1 MPKDIIVGVNIHNFG
16 YTPYTNTLEQNL
28 NDCAAAGMK
37 IIRYNNSGTTPE
49 AFAEIRKVAD
59 ECHKRGMKIM
69 LCMDNGQ
76 WHKWDKSMEEL
87 ESHYE
92 ELMEKVSSEF
102 KDAIDIYQVF
112 NETDVACMGGDIFNI
127 TVPGKDGLDL
137 GEYDSVMHENC
148 IHAML
153 GSLRGLKKGY
163 KDAVTSINFCW
174 WHTAHLYDLYDHG
187 CRWDVIGLDWYSDC
201 EEVSSIDLIIKEVAS
216 KIPEGDFMIC
226 ETNQWMNFHARW
238 DEEKRAL
245 IANRESRN
253 ALQAE
258 WVPSFIQ
265 KVYDLDEPRFKGI
278 IFYELLD
285 EPGFE
290 RQAGHYHGESHFG
303 FIECDE
309 AGANRVFKPAWKTMS
324 DKIKELGI

>member
-1 MPKDIIVGVNIHNFG
+1 MVGINIHHSG
-16 YTPYTNTLEQNL
+16 YTPYRTTLEQNL
-28 NDCAAAGMK
+28 DDCAAAGMK
-37 IIRYNNSGTTPE
+37 IIRYNNSGTSPE
-49 AFAEIRKVAD
+49 SFQEIWKVANG
-59 ECHKRGMKIM
+59 CHERGMKIM
-69 LCMDNGQ
+69 LCMDYYSEWKN
-76 WHKWDKSMEEL
+76 WDKSLEEL
-87 ESHYE
+87 ETHFE
-92 ELMEKVSSEF
+92 VKMEKVSAEF

-137 GEYDSVMHENC
+137 GEYDCVMHEKC
-148 IHAML
+148 IYAMR
-153 GSLRGLKKGY
+153 GGLRGLKKGY
-163 KDAVTSINFCW
+163 AGAVTSMNFCW
-174 WHTAHLYDLYDHG
+174 WHTAHLYNLYKNG
-187 CRWDVIGLDWYSDC
+187 CRWDIIGIDWYSDC
-201 EEVSSIDLIIKEVAS
+201 EEVSSIDLLLADVVKN
-216 KIPEGDFMIC
+216 IPEGDFMIC

-245 IANRESRN
+245 IANKESRD

-265 KVYDLDEPRFKGI
+265 KLYDMDEPRFKGV

-290 RQAGHYHGESHFG
+290 RQEGHYHGESHFG

-309 AGANRVFKPAWKTMS
+309 QGGNRVFKPVWKTCA